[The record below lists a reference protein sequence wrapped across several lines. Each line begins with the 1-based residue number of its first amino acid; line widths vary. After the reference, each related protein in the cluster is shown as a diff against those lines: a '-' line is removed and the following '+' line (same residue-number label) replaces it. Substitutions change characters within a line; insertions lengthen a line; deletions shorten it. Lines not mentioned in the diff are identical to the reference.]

1 MAKRYRPVNRDQP
14 CLFPPSMREWL
25 PPGHPVWLVITAV
38 DDHLDTSAFHAGR
51 KTGGAGTAGY
61 DPDMLVT
68 VLVWAYA
75 HQVTSS
81 RRIEQLCHTDV
92 AFRVICGGN
101 LPDHVTIA
109 RFRGEFPDAVG
120 VFFAQVLALCARL
133 GMGKLGVVALDG
145 MKIAANASK
154 PANRTGET
162 LRKLAAETVAR
173 HGETDAAEDD
183 LFGAGAAGD
192 EVPQDAWSPRRR
204 AGRIAAALASL
215 AAGRAAAEA
224 ERARKEA
231 QGGRK
236 EEQYLADA
244 AAGRPR
250 AGHSPAGA
258 AVELA
263 VMKVERA
270 RAAQQAKID
279 AWDARAAAARQAGR
293 PVHGPRPCD
302 PDSYVRVREA
312 LAQLEA
318 AQARAAAAAA
328 RAAER
333 DKDRKKPVRNIT
345 DPGARLMPVRGGG
358 FIEGYNTQ
366 NVTSGDELII
376 ATELTQDTTDT
387 EWFEPML
394 RQAEDA
400 AAFITAHRP
409 PAPPGPPIRANPA
422 PSPGLA
428 PGDGDVSARLIGLF
442 LADAGYLSEH
452 NLTIDGPDRLIATG
466 KTRDLEHAARDPAT
480 GAPWHNEAIA
490 AMAARL
496 ATEDGIAAYR
506 HRGHIAET
514 PHGHIK
520 HNMRF
525 RQLSVRG
532 KPKAAAEWTFTAAVH
547 NLFKAITTG
556 HLTPA
561 TLAALPS
568 RAGPQASPA

>member
-224 ERARKEA
+224 GRARKEA

-293 PVHGPRPCD
+293 PV
-302 PDSYVRVREA
+302 
-312 LAQLEA
+312 
-318 AQARAAAAAA
+318 
-328 RAAER
+328 
-333 DKDRKKPVRNIT
+333 RNIT
-345 DPGARLMPVRGGG
+345 DPDARLMPVRGGG